1 MKKEERNRRSE
12 NEEKKEM
19 ERTSSGLYFLFCIFS
34 LGSVRT
40 KGSFEFL
47 KRKNS
52 IISSLSPLFLSA
64 FCLLFFNTISFHSSS
79 LLFFD
84 HPDPVCVH

>member
-1 MKKEERNRRSE
+1 MKKEERKRRSE
-12 NEEKKEM
+12 NEEKEM

-52 IISSLSPLFLSA
+52 IISPLSSLFLSV
-64 FCLLFFNTISFHSSS
+64 FLSS
-79 LLFFD
+79 LFQYNFF
-84 HPDPVCVH
+84 PFFPPSFL